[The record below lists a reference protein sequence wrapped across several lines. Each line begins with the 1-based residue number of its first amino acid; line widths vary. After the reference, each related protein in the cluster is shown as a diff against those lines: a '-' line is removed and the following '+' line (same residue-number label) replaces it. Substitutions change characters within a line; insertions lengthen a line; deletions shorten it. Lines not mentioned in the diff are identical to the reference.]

1 MSAACCAPR
10 RCTRRARKRAK
21 GEITAAE
28 LKAVED
34 REIERVIK
42 KQEEVGLQAITDGE
56 FRRSWWHL
64 DFLWGLDGAEKHV
77 MDTGIA
83 FAAVTTRNEGVQ
95 GDRQARHGRAASDG
109 RAFQVRRGA
118 HQAHAED
125 HHPGA
130 VGDLRPADRDADRQE
145 GLSDD
150 GRVLGRSR
158 QGLQEGGARLRRRR
172 LPLSAARRGVHRH
185 AVRSEIPP
193 ADDGPRRRSGKA
205 RPALRRAHQCRDV
218 GHSRPT

>member
-1 MSAACCAPR
+1 M
-10 RCTRRARKRAK
+10 RRARKRAK
-21 GEITAAE
+21 GEITAE
-28 LKAVED
+28 QLKAVED

-64 DFLWGLDGAEKHV
+64 DFLWGLDGVEKHV

-83 FAAVTTRNEGVQ
+83 FAARDHAQRGRQ
-95 GDRQARHGRAASDG
+95 GHRQARHGRAASDG

-125 HHPGA
+125 HHSGA
-130 VGDLRPADRDADRQE
+130 VGDLRPAGRDADRQDRPIRRWTSS
-145 GLSDD
+145 GTISA
-150 GRVLGRSR
+150 
-158 QGLQEGGARLRRRR
+158 QAYQQGGARLRRRR

-185 AVRSEIPP
+185 AVRSEVPR
-193 ADDGPRRRSGKA
+193 ADDGARRRSGEA
-205 RPALRRAHQCRDV
+205 RAALRRSHQRGDV